1 MNSVFT
7 RICLLAAFACCSPAA
22 LAQDDA
28 RDALE
33 RAELERQEI
42 FRAGFQ
48 EIVADLNNDSLERFA
63 FAIDR
68 DDMLER
74 IFGLRLIDQKVKQ
87 GFGES
92 FDDNLTGILQSAFA
106 GTGGDIRAA
115 WLGFGSKGDR
125 GKAIVR
131 YDLPDFQ
138 FNYHEYELRLDGK
151 GRVVIV
157 DWIDYLDGEKFSDA
171 VGTQLIA
178 TNPGKAAVRKLL
190 SFQGP
195 TEQQTFQM
203 TELLK
208 ASRDRQVDRY
218 FDILDDL
225 DDKLRGQRIVVLTSV
240 HLTKVTRNRRKLRAA
255 LIDVDKYFPEEPL
268 YSLML
273 LDYYFPS
280 RKYEEAMQA
289 LLRLQSRLGV
299 PDAAMAARL
308 SAASLV
314 LGNTEDALSYAEKA
328 VQIEPGLELGWW
340 SALRARTV
348 NKRFGE
354 AVEALDML
362 EKTFG
367 CTLGP
372 EAFENDSSMADL
384 LLSEEYETW
393 LASREPGVSGDEET
407 VDDET
412 EDDEPADAETG

>member
-1 MNSVFT
+1 MNSALT
-7 RICLLAAFACCSPAA
+7 RICLLAAFACWSPGAF
-22 LAQDDA
+22 AQDDT
-28 RDALE
+28 RDAQE
-33 RAELERQEI
+33 QAELERQEI

-48 EIVADLNNDSLERFA
+48 AIVEDLNNNSLERFA
-63 FAIDR
+63 LAIDR

-74 IFGLRLIDQKVKQ
+74 IFGLRLIEPKVKQ
-87 GFGES
+87 GFRER
-92 FDDNLTGILQSAFA
+92 FDSNLPSILESAFA
-106 GTGGDIRAA
+106 ATGGNIRAA

-125 GKAIVR
+125 GRAIVR

-157 DWIDYLDGEKFSDA
+157 DWIDFLDGERFTDG
-171 VGTQLIA
+171 VGFQLVA
-178 TNPGKAAVRKLL
+178 LNPGKAAVRKLID
-190 SFQGP
+190 FQGP
-195 TEQQTFQM
+195 TEQQVFQM

-208 ASRDRQVDRY
+208 ASRDLQVDRY

-225 DDKLRGQRIVVLTSV
+225 DEKLRSQRAVVLTTV
-240 HLTKVTRNRRKLRAA
+240 HLTKATRNRRKLRTA

-299 PDAAMAARL
+299 QDAAMAARL

-314 LGNTEDALSYAEKA
+314 LGDTEDALSYAQQA

-340 SALRARTV
+340 SALRARTAL
-348 NKRFGE
+348 NQFDG
-354 AVEALDML
+354 AVEALDEL

-367 CTLGP
+367 YTLGP
-372 EAFENDSSMADL
+372 EAFENDPSMADL
-384 LLSEEYETW
+384 LLSQEYETW
-393 LASREPGVSGDEET
+393 LASREPAESADIETPDEES
-407 VDDET
+407 D
-412 EDDEPADAETG
+412 

>member
-1 MNSVFT
+1 MNSALT
-7 RICLLAAFACCSPAA
+7 RICLLAAFTCWSPGAF
-22 LAQDDA
+22 AQDDT
-28 RDALE
+28 RDAQE
-33 RAELERQEI
+33 QAELERQEI

-48 EIVADLNNDSLERFA
+48 AIVEDLNNNSLERFVL
-63 FAIDR
+63 AIDR

-74 IFGLRLIDQKVKQ
+74 IFGLRLIEPKVKQ
-87 GFGES
+87 GFRER
-92 FDDNLTGILQSAFA
+92 FDDNLPGILESAFA
-106 GTGGDIRAA
+106 ATGGNIRAA

-125 GKAIVR
+125 GRAIVR

-157 DWIDYLDGEKFSDA
+157 DWVDFLDGERFSDG
-171 VGTQLIA
+171 VGFQLVA
-178 TNPGKAAVRKLL
+178 LNPGKAAVRKLL
-190 SFQGP
+190 DFQGP
-195 TEQQTFQM
+195 TEQQVFQM

-208 ASRDRQVDRY
+208 ASRDLQVDRY

-225 DDKLRGQRIVVLTSV
+225 DEKLRSQRAVVLATV
-240 HLTKVTRNRRKLRAA
+240 HLTKATRNRRKLRTA

-289 LLRLQSRLGV
+289 LLRLQARLGV
-299 PDAAMAARL
+299 QDAAMAARL

-314 LGNTEDALSYAEKA
+314 LGNTEDALSYAQQA

-340 SALRARTV
+340 SALRARTAL
-348 NKRFGE
+348 NQFDG
-354 AVEALDML
+354 AVEALDEL

-367 CTLGP
+367 YTLGP
-372 EAFENDSSMADL
+372 EAFENDPSMADL
-384 LLSEEYETW
+384 LLSQEYETW
-393 LASREPGVSGDEET
+393 LASRKPAESADIETPDEES
-407 VDDET
+407 D
-412 EDDEPADAETG
+412 

>member
-1 MNSVFT
+1 VNAALVK
-7 RICLLAAFACCSPAA
+7 ICLLAGLFFSLPAA
-22 LAQDDA
+22 LAQEDA
-28 RDALE
+28 REAE
-33 RAELERQEI
+33 RRAELERQEI

-48 EIVADLNNDSLERFA
+48 DIVTDLNDNSLERFA
-63 FAIDR
+63 NAIDR
-68 DDMLER
+68 DDMLDR

-87 GFGES
+87 GFRQRFENDLVS
-92 FDDNLTGILQSAFA
+92 ILAPAFS
-106 GTGGDIRAA
+106 GTQGNIRAA

-157 DWIDYLDGEKFSDA
+157 DWIDYLDGERFSDG
-171 VGTQLIA
+171 VGFQLVA
-178 TNPGKAAVRKLL
+178 MNPGKPAVRKLL
-190 SFQGP
+190 DFQGP
-195 TEQQTFQM
+195 SEQQTFQM

-218 FDILDDL
+218 FEILDDL
-225 DDKLRGQRIVVLTSV
+225 DEKLRSQRAVVLTTV
-240 HLTKVTRNRRKLRAA
+240 HLTKATRNRRKLRTA

-299 PDAAMAARL
+299 QDAAMAARL

-314 LGNTEDALSYAEKA
+314 LGNTEDAQSYAEQA
-328 VQIEPGLELGWW
+328 VETEPGLELGWW
-340 SALRARTV
+340 SSLRATTALGQ
-348 NKRFGE
+348 FAG
-354 AVEALDML
+354 AVEALDEL

-367 CTLGP
+367 YTLGP
-372 EAFENDSSMADL
+372 EAFENDPSMADL
-384 LLSEEYETW
+384 LLSAEYETW
-393 LASREPGVSGDEET
+393 LASREPAESADEEAADEET
-407 VDDET
+407 D
-412 EDDEPADAETG
+412 

>member
-1 MNSVFT
+1 MNSALT
-7 RICLLAAFACCSPAA
+7 RICLLAALACWLPVAT
-22 LAQDDA
+22 AQDDTQ
-28 RDALE
+28 DAQQ

-48 EIVADLNNDSLERFA
+48 EIVTDLNNNSLERFA
-63 FAIDR
+63 RAIDR

-74 IFGLRLIDQKVKQ
+74 IFGLRLIDQKIKQ
-87 GFGES
+87 GFREN
-92 FDDNLTGILQSAFA
+92 FDGNLIGILQSAFA
-106 GTGGDIRAA
+106 GTEGNIRAA

-138 FNYHEYELRLDGK
+138 FSYHEYELRLDGK

-157 DWIDYLDGEKFSDA
+157 DWIDYLDGERFSDG
-171 VGTQLIA
+171 VGFQLVA
-178 TNPGKAAVRKLL
+178 MNPGTPAVRKLL
-190 SFQGP
+190 DFQGP

-218 FDILDDL
+218 FEILDDL
-225 DDKLRGQRIVVLTSV
+225 DEKLRSQRVVVLTSV
-240 HLTKVTRNRRKLRAA
+240 HLTKATRNRRKLRTA

-299 PDAAMAARL
+299 QDAAMAARL

-314 LGNTEDALSYAEKA
+314 LGNSEDALSYAEQA
-328 VQIEPGLELGWW
+328 VQTEPGLELGWW
-340 SALRARTV
+340 SSLRARTALGQ
-348 NKRFGE
+348 FAG
-354 AVEALDML
+354 AVEALDEL

-367 CTLGP
+367 YTLGP
-372 EAFENDSSMADL
+372 EAFENDPSMADL
-384 LLSEEYETW
+384 LLSAEYETW
-393 LASREPGVSGDEET
+393 LASREPAESADEEAADEET
-407 VDDET
+407 D
-412 EDDEPADAETG
+412 

>member
-1 MNSVFT
+1 MKSALVKIF
-7 RICLLAAFACCSPAA
+7 LLAGFACSLSAA
-22 LAQDDA
+22 YAQDDV
-28 RDALE
+28 RDSQE
-33 RAELERQEI
+33 REELERQEI

-48 EIVADLNNDSLERFA
+48 EIVADLNNNSLERFA
-63 FAIDR
+63 HAIDR

-87 GFGES
+87 SFRER
-92 FDDNLTGILQSAFA
+92 FDDNLVDILSSAFA
-106 GTGGDIRAA
+106 DSRGNIRAA

-157 DWIDYLDGEKFSDA
+157 DWVDYMDGETFSDA
-171 VGTQLIA
+171 VGVQLVA
-178 TNPGKAAVRKLL
+178 VNPGKPAVRKLL
-190 SFQGP
+190 DFQGP

-208 ASRDRQVDRY
+208 ASRDMQVDRY
-218 FDILDDL
+218 FDILGNL
-225 DDKLRGQRIVVLTSV
+225 DETLRSQRVVVLTSV
-240 HLTKVTRNRRKLRAA
+240 HLTKATRNRRKLRTA

-280 RKYEEAMQA
+280 RKYDQAMQA

-314 LGNTEDALSYAEKA
+314 MGDAEDALGHADEA
-328 VQIEPGLELGWW
+328 VRMEPGLELGWW
-340 SALRARTV
+340 SALRARTALSQYA
-348 NKRFGE
+348 G
-354 AVEALDML
+354 AVEALDEL

-367 CTLGP
+367 YTLGP
-372 EAFENDSSMADL
+372 EAFEKDPSMAEL
-384 LLSEEYETW
+384 LLSSEYEKW
-393 LASREPGVSGDEET
+393 LDSREPAEAEVEE
-407 VDDET
+407 D
-412 EDDEPADAETG
+412 AD